1 MSSFREGRIDQ
12 HHHKEIESPSTILR
26 DKSNPFDTFLYLV
39 YQQGNV
45 NGYTDKLTFLYA
57 YIHPDM
63 QSRIK
68 IAMVA
73 ATKKP
78 ILVHVCTK
86 KKEINLVT
94 YNVVTSHEAN
104 FHILPQDRRSE
115 RQENTPQKNPSDRNV
130 LVDILFAYSV
140 CMLSLSTYLN
150 EQTLNDFRHRQLRSY
165 RF

>member
-12 HHHKEIESPSTILR
+12 HHHKEIESPLTILR
-26 DKSNPFDTFLYLV
+26 DKSNPFDTFLHLV
-39 YQQGNV
+39 YQERNV
-45 NGYTDKLTFLYA
+45 NGYTDILLLLYA

-68 IAMVA
+68 IAMVET
-73 ATKKP
+73 TKKP

-86 KKEINLVT
+86 NRERNLVT
-94 YNVVTSHEAN
+94 YNVVTSHEAS
-104 FHILPQDRRSE
+104 FRILPQDRRSE
-115 RQENTPQKNPSDRNV
+115 RQENALQKNPSDRNV

-150 EQTLNDFRHRQLRSY
+150 EQTLNDFQHRQLRSY